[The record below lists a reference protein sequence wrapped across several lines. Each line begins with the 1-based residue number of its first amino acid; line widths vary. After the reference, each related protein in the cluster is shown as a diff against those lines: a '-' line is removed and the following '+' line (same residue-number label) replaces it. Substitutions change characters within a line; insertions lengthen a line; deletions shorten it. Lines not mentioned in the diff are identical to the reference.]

1 MTEDFDDDFVEAA
14 VKGLIKKAWKVAITL
29 PDPKRD
35 PDLGYFS
42 DYLLIEQGIEPEYLP
57 LEVWEKAVAEIIAEA
72 IVDEWERQ
80 GAPSVAKN
88 PEGGYIGSAE
98 GPEGGFIVYGET
110 REEAER
116 EARKAWVMRILEAK
130 LGLGKG

>member
-1 MTEDFDDDFVEAA
+1 MKDFDDDFVEAA
-14 VKGLIKKAWKVAITL
+14 VKGLIKKAWRAALRL
-29 PDPKRD
+29 PDLKKD
-35 PDLGYFS
+35 PDLTCLWH
-42 DYLLIEQGIEPEYLP
+42 YLLIEQGIEPEYLP
-57 LEVWEKAVAEIIAEA
+57 LEVWERAVAEIIAEA
-72 IVDEWERQ
+72 IVDEWERH
-80 GAPSVAKN
+80 GGPSVAKN

>member
-1 MTEDFDDDFVEAA
+1 MKDFDDDFVEAA
-14 VKGLIKKAWKVAITL
+14 VKGLIKAAWRAALRL
-29 PDPKRD
+29 PDPKED
-35 PDLGYFS
+35 PDLTCLWH
-42 DYLLIEQGIEPEYLP
+42 YLLIERGIEPEYLP
-57 LEVWEKAVAEIIAEA
+57 LEVWERAVAEIIAEA
-72 IVDEWERQ
+72 IVDEWERH
-80 GAPSVAKN
+80 GGPSVAKN

>member
-1 MTEDFDDDFVEAA
+1 MNDFEVFADA
-14 VKGLIKKAWKVAITL
+14 VKGLVKTAWKATL
-29 PDPKRD
+29 TDPKKD
-35 PDLGYFS
+35 PDLAYLR
-42 DYLLIEQGIEPEYLP
+42 DYLLIEQGMDPEDLP
-57 LEVWEKAVAEIIAEA
+57 LEIWETAVAEIIAEA
-72 IVDEWERQ
+72 IVDEWERH

-116 EARKAWVMRILEAK
+116 GARKAWVMRILEAK

>member
-1 MTEDFDDDFVEAA
+1 MNDFVEDA
-14 VKGLIKKAWKVAITL
+14 VKGLIRAAWKVALTL
-29 PDPKRD
+29 PDPKKD
-35 PDLGYFS
+35 PDLAYFRH
-42 DYLLIEQGIEPEYLP
+42 YLLIEQGMEPEDLP

-72 IVDEWERQ
+72 IVDEWERH
-80 GAPSVAKN
+80 GGPSVAKN

-110 REEAER
+110 REEAEK

>member
-1 MTEDFDDDFVEAA
+1 MKDFDNDFVEAA
-14 VKGLIKKAWKVAITL
+14 VKGFIKKAWKAALTL
-29 PDPKRD
+29 SDPKKD
-35 PDLGYFS
+35 PDLTYLWH
-42 DYLLIEQGIEPEYLP
+42 YLLIERGIEPEYLP
-57 LEVWEKAVAEIIAEA
+57 LETWERAVAEIIAEA
-72 IVDEWERQ
+72 IVDEWERH

-88 PEGGYIGSAE
+88 PEGGYIASAE